1 VQLSVRNMGRV
12 GIGET
17 MLLLEQRGAN
27 AASPSRLANAAL
39 TPRETEVLSWLAKG
53 KTNRDIGDILGMSHR
68 TVNKHLEHIFEK
80 LGVETRAAAAAL
92 ATGHVF

>member
-1 VQLSVRNMGRV
+1 
-12 GIGET
+12 
-17 MLLLEQRGAN
+17 MLLLKLE
-27 AASPSRLANAAL
+27 AADASLAERVSSAAL

-53 KTNRDIGDILGMSHR
+53 KTNRDIGEILGTSPR

-92 ATGHVF
+92 ATRVILVE